1 MSNNNSAFSSVTV
14 FVLAKNETDL
24 LRQTVAE
31 IRKNCSDED
40 LEKIIVVTKN
50 ADCPGYFEACKMI
63 EEKLCH
69 KLEVYV
75 QRLDNGIN
83 CLIDLPYL
91 VTGSHFVIIASD
103 MEMDPRCV
111 GLFVEKAKENPEK
124 IICASKWMKG
134 SVVEGCGKIHEIG
147 SRVMNG
153 AVALLFGIKA
163 KEIFSLY
170 QIYPVSVWKKTNFD
184 NPKAF
189 MYEYTLKAMRLGAAY
204 EEIPTSY
211 KARREGKS
219 TFNHPIT
226 MVIMALK
233 FCITALR
240 IRFTPK
246 RYLNGEKT
254 R

>member
-1 MSNNNSAFSSVTV
+1 MGENTNCFKSLTV

-24 LRQTVAE
+24 LRQTITQ

-40 LEKIIVVTKN
+40 LEKIIVVTKT

-63 EEKLCH
+63 EENFCD

-75 QRLDNGIN
+75 QRLNNGIN

-91 VTGSHFVIIASD
+91 VTGSHFVIMASD
-103 MEMDPRCV
+103 MEMDPRCI
-111 GLFVEKAKENPEK
+111 GRFVERAKEHPDW
-124 IICASKWMKG
+124 IICASKWMKD

-147 SRVMNG
+147 SRAMNG
-153 AVALLFGIKA
+153 AVALLYGIKA
-163 KEIFSLY
+163 KEVFSLY

-189 MYEYTLKAMRLGAAY
+189 MYEYTLKAIRLGARY

-211 KARREGKS
+211 KGRCEGKS
-219 TFNHPIT
+219 TFNHPMT

-233 FCITALR
+233 FCATALR